1 MSKEKIFSRAWRLR
15 KAYSTAAIVML
26 SYLWLRLQKAFFGK
40 AWYERSILAL
50 HLRNAERVK
59 KAIIELQGL
68 FIKLGQML
76 SILGNFLPEA
86 FQKPL
91 EALQDQI
98 PARPYPEVRDRIISE
113 LGKPPEEIFA
123 YIDEHPLA
131 AASIGQAHK
140 ARLHDGTEVVI
151 KVQHLNIENVA
162 AVDLEII
169 RRLTALLS
177 WIHNIKGMDY
187 LYTQIKKMIEEELDF
202 TQEAFSM
209 QKIAKNLENEPG
221 LSVPLVHP
229 EYSTARVM
237 TTTWHEGVKISNTTQ
252 LDAWGL
258 NRRDIATRVLQL
270 YCRMVF
276 KDGFYHADPH
286 PGNIL
291 VKSDGSLVLLD
302 FGAVA
307 EISEAL
313 REGIPQLIEAAVKN
327 DTHAMIQACRAMGFL
342 AEGRDAEKMAAK
354 MIHAFRNFLQNE
366 IQFEGLNFKE
376 IKVNPL
382 NNSLT
387 NLLSDIGLSGISGT
401 VQVPKDYVL
410 FNRTATLLLGLCSTL
425 DATLNPLDV
434 IRPYAKEFVMGKK
447 ENLVT
452 FVRKLVQRSAST
464 IIGLPDELSRVL
476 QQVQKG
482 DIEIRSGDIRDSSR
496 LIYAALNQLT
506 FMILCI
512 TAAVFGWFF
521 RGEGAARPMHISFA
535 LAAIFLLLM
544 FRAMRLGKKVLKGME
559 P

>member
-1 MSKEKIFSRAWRLR
+1 MSTERIYSRAWRLR
-15 KAYSTAAIVML
+15 KAYGTAAVVML
-26 SYLWLRLQKAFFGK
+26 SYTRLWLLKKILGK
-40 AWYERSILAL
+40 AWYERRIVAL
-50 HLRNAERVK
+50 HLQNAERVK
-59 KAIIELQGL
+59 LAILELKGL
-68 FIKLGQML
+68 FVKLGQML

-98 PARPYPEVRDRIISE
+98 PARPYPEVRNRIISE
-113 LGKPPEEIFA
+113 LGKPPEELFA
-123 YIDEHPLA
+123 YFDEHPLA
-131 AASIGQAHK
+131 AASIGQAHR
-140 ARLHDGTEVVI
+140 AQLHNGAEVVV
-151 KVQHLNIENVA
+151 KVQHLNIENIA

-177 WIHNIKGMDY
+177 WFYQIKGMDY

-202 TQEAFSM
+202 TREAVSM
-209 QKIAKNLENEPG
+209 QKIGKNFENEPG
-221 LSVPLVHP
+221 VTVPDIHP
-229 EYSTARVM
+229 EFSSARVM
-237 TTTWHEGVKISNTTQ
+237 TTTWHEGVKISNLAQ
-252 LDAWGL
+252 LDDWGL
-258 NRRDIATRVLQL
+258 DRRDIATRVLQL

-307 EISEAL
+307 EISAAL
-313 REGIPQLIEAAVKN
+313 REGIPQLIEAALKN
-327 DTHAMIQACRAMGFL
+327 DTPSMIQACRAMGFL

-366 IQFEGLNFKE
+366 VQFEGLNLKE

-434 IRPYAKEFVMGKK
+434 IRPYAKAFVMGEK
-447 ENLVT
+447 ENLAT
-452 FVRKLVQRSAST
+452 FIRKVVQRSAST
-464 IIGLPDELSRVL
+464 IVGLPDELSRVL
-476 QQVQKG
+476 QLVQKG
-482 DIEIRSGDIRDSSR
+482 DVEIRSADIRDSSR

-512 TAAVFGWFF
+512 TSAVFGWFF
-521 RGEGAARPMHISFA
+521 RGEGALRPMQIAFG
-535 LAAIFLLLM
+535 LAALFLLLM
-544 FRAMRLGKKVLKGME
+544 FRAMRLGKRVLKGME
-559 P
+559 